1 MYHAR
6 FKGTHYEAGYKWG
19 QMLRKHG
26 KKVDFCPTFKLTK
39 EKYEFAERCL
49 NEYKKYFPNVLDEI
63 MGIAEGNE
71 VPVET
76 LYAIL
81 FCMYCFELDNRC
93 TCFAFATE
101 EEIVFGRNSDF
112 LVSLEKLYM
121 NCLYKLNGCH
131 GFNGNTTAFVQIED
145 GVNERG
151 LAVGLTFVYPHIR
164 KPGLNAGM
172 LVRYLLENC
181 QNTDEAVKELHR
193 LPIASAQTIT
203 LADKTGNI
211 AVVECNPEKVI
222 LIKPENGENF
232 VATANNFNSEE
243 MRIFRNPAIDDWRS
257 DDRYNTVY
265 NALISEKNNY
275 SVEFAKSLLAGKYGF
290 ICQYDRKSG
299 ADTVWSVVYDLKRD
313 RIYRVEGNPSRKRFL
328 EDERL

>member
-1 MYHAR
+1 MIATRDAY
-6 FKGTHYEAGYKWG
+6 
-19 QMLRKHG
+19 G
-26 KKVDFCPTFKLTK
+26 KALVKLG
-39 EKYEFAERCL
+39 EV
-49 NEYKKYFPNVLDEI
+49 NPNIVVLDADLAGSTKTINFKKEFPDRFFN

-76 LYAIL
+76 LYAML
-81 FCMYCFELDNRC
+81 FSMYCFELDNRC

>member
-76 LYAIL
+76 LYAML
-81 FCMYCFELDNRC
+81 FSMYCFELDNRC